1 MTLRFTVAD
10 SDLGPLL
17 VAASPRGL
25 VAVRLGDDGGGE
37 GGGPLEARFGEW
49 CARARPDLSPARD
62 DHGLV
67 DEVAVVRAA
76 TAGVPVPPDLALD
89 LTGTRFQVRV
99 WSALRAIPRGEVR
112 TSGAVARAVGAPRA
126 TRAVGSACGAN
137 PVAIVV
143 PCHRVVPASGGVGA
157 YAYGAGRKRL
167 LLGREGVA
175 DAGGGSLVG
184 S

>member
-1 MTLRFTVAD
+1 VTLRFTVAD

-25 VAVRLGDDGGGE
+25 VAVRLGDGDDDAHGT
-37 GGGPLEARFGEW
+37 LEARFGEW
-49 CARARPDLSPARD
+49 SARARPDLSPTRD

-76 TAGVPVPPDLALD
+76 TAGVPVPPDLPLD

-112 TSGAVARAVGAPRA
+112 TYGAVARAVGAPRA

-175 DAGGGSLVG
+175 DAGVGSLVG